1 FGGLPASGAIARTAT
16 NGRAGARSPVAGIL
30 RALFLLVFMVLLAP
44 LMAYVPLAAL
54 AAVLLVVA
62 WNMSEMDRFR
72 HLMRAPVGDRV
83 VLLAT
88 FALTVAFDLTV
99 AIQVG
104 VVLAAFVFMHRMSGI
119 VALDSGARLDD
130 EDDETGAPQPD
141 QRDLLPA
148 GVAAFRISGPLFFA
162 VANRFDTV
170 LDQYPEMPRI
180 FILRL
185 RLVPLIDTS
194 GAQALHEFLERCHR
208 RGITVVLSGLQPQPA
223 RVLTSMGVDRHPA
236 VAA

>member
-62 WNMSEMDRFR
+62 GNMGVVDRFR

-88 FALTVAFDLTV
+88 FAFTVAFDLTI
-99 AIQVG
+99 AIQAG
-104 VVLAAFVFMHRMSGI
+104 AVLAAFVSKHRMSGV
-119 VALDSGARLDD
+119 VALDRGARLDA
-130 EDDETGAPQPD
+130 EDDETGAPQPA

-148 GVAAFRISGPLFFA
+148 GGAAFRIGGPLFFA
-162 VANRFDTV
+162 GAN
-170 LDQYPEMPRI
+170 
-180 FILRL
+180 
-185 RLVPLIDTS
+185 
-194 GAQALHEFLERCHR
+194 
-208 RGITVVLSGLQPQPA
+208 
-223 RVLTSMGVDRHPA
+223 
-236 VAA
+236 